1 MKTIHLHQFI
11 SCEDQ
16 GKYLLV
22 PFEMPERIEK
32 VDIHYDYQSHQEEI
46 QSLDM
51 GQFLAIEK
59 INTVDIGLIAPP
71 NGEQVGTSGS
81 GYRQIFV
88 SETAATFGYQP
99 TNLTPGI
106 WQIMLGAY
114 IIAPARRR
122 R

>member
-59 INTVDIGLIAPP
+59 INTVDIGLIAQMANRLAPVVRVIARFLSPRPLRPLAINPP
-71 NGEQVGTSGS
+71 T
-81 GYRQIFV
+81 
-88 SETAATFGYQP
+88 
-99 TNLTPGI
+99 
-106 WQIMLGAY
+106 
-114 IIAPARRR
+114 
-122 R
+122 